1 MNKSQ
6 TNIER
11 EMYEMK
17 TIKVFD
23 GYKVTVDDETE
34 EFIDKPIDEV
44 WDAIRIPTEKALRD
58 ELFRGLFAFGRLDL
72 SEAYKGHTVIVE
84 LIPTRN

>member
-1 MNKSQ
+1 
-6 TNIER
+6 
-11 EMYEMK
+11 MK

-23 GYKVTVDDETE
+23 GYKVTVDGETE

-44 WDAIRIPTEKALRD
+44 WDTIKIPKDKNLRY
-58 ELFRGLFAFGRLDL
+58 GLFSTLFCLGELDL

-84 LIPTRN
+84 LIPAK

>member
-1 MNKSQ
+1 
-6 TNIER
+6 
-11 EMYEMK
+11 MK

-23 GYKVTVDDETE
+23 GYKLTVDGETE
-34 EFIDKPIDEV
+34 NYIDKPIDDV
-44 WDAIRIPTEKALRD
+44 WDAINIPKDKTMRD
-58 ELFRGLFAFGRLDL
+58 DLFRGLFCFGSIDL

>member
-1 MNKSQ
+1 
-6 TNIER
+6 
-11 EMYEMK
+11 MK

-44 WDAIRIPTEKALRD
+44 WDAINIPKDKTLRYD
-58 ELFRGLFAFGRLDL
+58 LFSGLFCFGELDL

>member
-1 MNKSQ
+1 
-6 TNIER
+6 
-11 EMYEMK
+11 MK

-23 GYKVTVDDETE
+23 GYKLTVDDETE

-44 WDAIRIPTEKALRD
+44 WDAIKIPKDKTIRD
-58 ELFRGLFAFGRLDL
+58 DLFRGLFCFGELDL

>member
-1 MNKSQ
+1 
-6 TNIER
+6 
-11 EMYEMK
+11 MK

-23 GYKVTVDDETE
+23 GYKLTVDDETE
-34 EFIDKPIDEV
+34 NYIDKPIDDV
-44 WDAIRIPTEKALRD
+44 WNAIRIPNEKVLRY
-58 ELFRGLFAFGRLDL
+58 ELFSELFAFGRIDL